1 MKRASFLNHCSENI
15 ITASLKLSPK
25 FPQYARVLGFN
36 KIGQEILSQSK
47 KATNILVTS
56 NFKNI
61 AKNFPYSS
69 NLDSKATD
77 LFMFSQKS
85 KKPCGL
91 DYTKKPIINL

>member
-1 MKRASFLNHCSENI
+1 MSRLRRISFYALLNMQKQH
-15 ITASLKLSPK
+15 LPKL
-25 FPQYARVLGFN
+25 PQYARVLGFN